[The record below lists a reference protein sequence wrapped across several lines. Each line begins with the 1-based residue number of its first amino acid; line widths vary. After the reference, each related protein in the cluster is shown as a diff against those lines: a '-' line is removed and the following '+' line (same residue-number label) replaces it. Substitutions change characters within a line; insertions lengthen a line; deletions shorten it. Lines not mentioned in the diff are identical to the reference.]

1 MRLSVTFDSYISHTP
16 NIKILSLKKNYLIQH
31 LFKMIANHN
40 QQTQRI
46 GNKILLM
53 MNSLTIYV
61 QPSNSTISFFGIHT
75 ITVHY
80 STKTAL

>member
-1 MRLSVTFDSYISHTP
+1 M
-16 NIKILSLKKNYLIQH
+16 QH
-31 LFKMIANHN
+31 LFKMIENHN
-40 QQTQRI
+40 QQTQRM

-53 MNSLTIYV
+53 MNSLSKYV
-61 QPSNSTISFFGIHT
+61 QPSNSTIFFFGQHP